1 MKYNAIITLFFLS
14 IITFLAC
21 DKPPVDPP
29 DNTVTEALAGGDF
42 EVWIT
47 QTQGE
52 VSFDKP
58 SGDWWDGLNYLSV
71 IGGPITATKTAD
83 SYSGSYALRL
93 ETKWWGEDLTIPG
106 ILVSGYFNSDL
117 PIGEN
122 LVIGKPFTKKP
133 SSLNGYLKYFPA
145 DNDTLVVFIALTKY
159 NVSNSTR
166 DTTAKGEYTYC
177 GEVNSYTPFSVNI
190 DYLIDIV
197 PDSIHVILL
206 SSVSGK
212 EMKGHA
218 GSVLFVDKL
227 SLSYE

>member
-1 MKYNAIITLFFLS
+1 MKSFIIIALFFLS
-14 IITFLAC
+14 TFSFIAC
-21 DKPPVDPP
+21 DKDPLDPP
-29 DNTVTEALAGGDF
+29 ETTVTEALAGGDF
-42 EVWIT
+42 EVWTT

-71 IGGPITATKTAD
+71 IGGPITVTKTTD

-106 ILVSGYFNSDL
+106 ILASGYFNPDL

-133 SSLNGYLKYFPA
+133 SKLNGYFKYFPA
-145 DNDTLVVFIALTKY
+145 DNDTLVIFITLTKY
-159 NVSNSTR
+159 NGTNEVR
-166 DTTAKGEYTYC
+166 DTIAKGEYTYS
-177 GEVNSYTPFSVNI
+177 GEINSYSPFSVNI
-190 DYLIDIV
+190 DYLINTI
-197 PDSIHVILL
+197 PDSVHVILL

-218 GSVLFVDKL
+218 GSVLFIDKL
-227 SLSYE
+227 NFEYE